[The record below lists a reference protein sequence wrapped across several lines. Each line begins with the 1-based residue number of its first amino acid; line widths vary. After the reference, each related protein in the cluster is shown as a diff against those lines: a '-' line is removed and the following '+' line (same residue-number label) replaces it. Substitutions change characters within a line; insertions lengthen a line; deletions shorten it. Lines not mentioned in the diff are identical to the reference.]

1 MPRAPAIGYRGLCV
15 GRDRRGIVA
24 LDMRAFSPLPTMII
38 LLAATTVVS
47 SSEPTMRRVAV
58 YDGLASFEVP
68 AGWREIPPEVLEYLT
83 LQGAEASGGRTAEIY
98 QYGFQPGEAESGF
111 SLPQILVQIRES
123 GRLRYGQFLH
133 LPPLS
138 VLRSETRRRPPE
150 KVGRSADRLALNQ
163 ASFDRASYSLRT
175 SHTFFLANVGRVA
188 VVSASFL
195 TERGVFT
202 VHCYT
207 AASAASLDRPLF
219 DKIISSVHLDP
230 QLAYRP
236 RLADRWPPSSA
247 TLAFAAAA
255 LASIVVLVVA
265 LRRKARR

>member
-1 MPRAPAIGYRGLCV
+1 MPCAPTFYHLCLCV
-15 GRDRRGIVA
+15 AWDRRGIVT
-24 LDMRAFSPLPTMII
+24 LDMSAFLPLPTIVI
-38 LLAATTVVS
+38 LLAATTAVNS
-47 SSEPTMRRVAV
+47 AEPTMRRVVV
-58 YDGLASFEVP
+58 YHGLASLEVP
-68 AGWREIPPEVLEYLT
+68 AGWREIPPEVLDYLS
-83 LQGAEASGGRTAEIY
+83 LQATEISGGRTAEIY

-111 SLPQILVQIRES
+111 SLPQILIQIRES
-123 GRLRYGQFLH
+123 GRLPYGQFLH

-150 KVGRSADRLALNQ
+150 KVGQGADRLALNQ

-195 TERGVFT
+195 TERGMFT

-219 DKIISSVHLDP
+219 DDIISSVHLDP

-255 LASIVVLVVA
+255 LVAIVALVVA
-265 LRRKARR
+265 VRRRARH